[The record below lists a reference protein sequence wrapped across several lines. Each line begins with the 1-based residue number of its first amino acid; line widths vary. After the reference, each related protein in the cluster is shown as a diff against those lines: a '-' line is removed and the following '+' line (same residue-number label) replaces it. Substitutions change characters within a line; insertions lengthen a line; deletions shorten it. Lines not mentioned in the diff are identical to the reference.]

1 MITREGAGC
10 HLHIQTADM
19 SLEQQKGLVQRCS
32 RQEGKENGKVS
43 RREERGHMSTQPPLA
58 TLPSC
63 SF

>member
-10 HLHIQTADM
+10 HLHIQAADM
-19 SLEQQKGLVQRCS
+19 SLEQKGLVQRCS

-43 RREERGHMSTQPPLA
+43 RGEERGHMSPQLPLA